1 MPAGRGAVAR
11 PGFCVLGVGGGGG
24 RPSLPRLGGCL
35 EG

>member
-11 PGFCVLGVGGGGG
+11 PGFCVLGVGGGG